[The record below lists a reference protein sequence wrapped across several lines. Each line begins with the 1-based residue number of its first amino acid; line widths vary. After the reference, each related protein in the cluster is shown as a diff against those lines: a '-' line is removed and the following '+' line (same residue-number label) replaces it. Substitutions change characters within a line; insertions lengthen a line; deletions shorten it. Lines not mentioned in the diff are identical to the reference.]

1 MTRHSFQHDDVELS
15 YYETGNGA
23 PLVLMHGYP
32 LDHTMWKAQIEA
44 LKGTCHVIAPD
55 LRGFGQSTL
64 AVSDAEQGVDM
75 RRYSADVGAV
85 LDETGVSE
93 PAILCGFSMGGY
105 VLWQFVRQFP
115 ERVRAIVL
123 CDTKATADSD
133 DARASRLRGAEEV
146 LLSGAGPIAES
157 MLPKLLAPSTLANH
171 PDVVDEV
178 DAIVRRTAP
187 EAIAA
192 ALRGMARRPD
202 VRASLPGIQV
212 PALVLV
218 GAEDAISPPQEM
230 REIATAL
237 PQAEFV
243 EVPAAGHMS
252 PLENPAAVNDAL
264 IRFVAGLPFLQ
275 EFDEPAR

>member
-1 MTRHSFQHDDVELS
+1 MTRHSFQYDGVELS

-23 PLVLMHGYP
+23 LLVLLHGFP

-44 LKGTCHVIAPD
+44 LRGTCHVIAPD

-64 AVSDAEQGVDM
+64 AAGDAEHGVDM
-75 RRYSADVGAV
+75 RRYAADVGAV
-85 LDETGVSE
+85 LDEMGVSE

-105 VLWQFVRQFP
+105 VLWQLVRQFP

-123 CDTKATADSD
+123 CDTKATADSQL
-133 DARASRLRGAEEV
+133 ARTTRLNMAEEV

-157 MLPKLLAPSTLANH
+157 MLPKLLAPATLANH
-171 PDVVDEV
+171 PDMVDEV
-178 DAIVRRTAP
+178 DAMMRRTAP

-192 ALRGMARRPD
+192 AQRGMARRPD
-202 VRASLPGIQV
+202 VRTSLPGIQV

-237 PQAEFV
+237 PQAKFV

-252 PLENPAAVNDAL
+252 PLENPAAVNEAL
-264 IRFVAGLPFLQ
+264 IRFVAGLG
-275 EFDEPAR
+275 DEPAR